1 MSEIAALQDLA
12 ALVPSLVAVKL
23 RNFWSERDVTFIK
36 VCCFNTLYRFSA
48 APLIPAVENQWL
60 MLQNCYNIKTETR
73 VTV

>member
-36 VCCFNTLYRFSA
+36 VCCFKTLYLA